1 MKSNIVLLRL
11 SMSGS
16 MWDWLGEDEVYQYG
30 GKSILSRPFKQIN
43 IHVKPV
49 LVLSLLLI
57 ETNALDFF

>member
-1 MKSNIVLLRL
+1 
-11 SMSGS
+11 